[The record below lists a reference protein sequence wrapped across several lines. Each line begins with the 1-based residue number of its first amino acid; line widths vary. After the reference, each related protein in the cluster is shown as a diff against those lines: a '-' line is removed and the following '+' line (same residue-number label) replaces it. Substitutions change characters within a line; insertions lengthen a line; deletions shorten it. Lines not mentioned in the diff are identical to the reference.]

1 MAHNKL
7 VIIVNFP
14 RISWDYEF
22 DIISLAQEPK
32 QTKSSHLEQFLSF
45 LVPHSRNLTILIRT
59 VFTTYVLYE
68 RFSANLLHSHES
80 NCVKFILINKTKI
93 SDVCIDMLLSFA
105 CVIVEID

>member
-1 MAHNKL
+1 MVLVILLLCYYAKTEIVSMAHNKL

-45 LVPHSRNLTILIRT
+45 LVPDGMNLILKTILMKT
-59 VFTTYVLYE
+59 VFTAQYV
-68 RFSANLLHSHES
+68 S
-80 NCVKFILINKTKI
+80 
-93 SDVCIDMLLSFA
+93 
-105 CVIVEID
+105 